1 MLLTAEC
8 AREITSSS
16 PVVERAVRRIVNEIL
31 RQVKRAAKKGDDRV
45 VVFYKKW
52 DGRIAEKVCI
62 ELRGLGYSAAPN
74 MLHTGFVVDW
84 RIKDNTDNT
93 DK

>member
-1 MLLTAEC
+1 MLLTAER

-16 PVVERAVRRIVNEIL
+16 PALERAVRRIVKEIL
-31 RQVKRAAKKGDDRV
+31 RQVKRAAKRGDDRV
-45 VVFYKKW
+45 VAFYKKW
-52 DGRIAEKVCI
+52 DGKIAERVCL
-62 ELRGLGYSAAPN
+62 ELRALGYNAAPN

-84 RIKDNTDNT
+84 SVKNNT

>member
-1 MLLTAEC
+1 MLLTAER
-8 AREITSSS
+8 AREITDTS

-31 RQVKRAAKKGDDRV
+31 RKVKSAAKKGDDRV

-52 DGRIAEKVCI
+52 DCRIAERVCI
-62 ELRGLGYSAAPN
+62 ELRGLGYNAAPN

-84 RIKDNTDNT
+84 RIKDDTS
-93 DK
+93 K